1 MTALSAMRD
10 AAMICIKRKPDVFFS
25 SQGRVEQE
33 FVTLLN
39 MVARDIAESNDWQRL
54 TKIAELNGDGV
65 ASSFPFPADYDRMVQ
80 ASSMADGKSWFLGY
94 THVTDINDW
103 IAFKRGAMVWVPPGI
118 WTILSNKIE
127 FMPPVASSSQALMPY
142 ISKNMVRAQDGT
154 LKSTFTADTDE
165 FLLSERVL
173 TLGLIWRW
181 REANHLDSTGDQLN
195 FEKELS
201 THAARDKGA
210 RVIRRGGTYDW
221 PFPWRF

>member
-1 MTALSAMRD
+1 MTALSVMRD
-10 AAMICIKRKPDVFFS
+10 AAMLCIKRRPDVFFS

-39 MVARDIAESNDWQRL
+39 MVARDIAESHDWQRI
-54 TKIAELNGDGV
+54 TKIGELNGDGV
-65 ASSFPFPADYDRMVQ
+65 TPSFPFPDDYDRMVQ

-118 WTILSNKIE
+118 WTILNNRIE
-127 FMPPVASSSQALMPY
+127 FMPPVGQSSQALLPY
-142 ISKNMVRAQDGT
+142 ISRDIVRGQDGT
-154 LKSTFTADTDE
+154 LKPTFTDDNDE
-165 FLLSERVL
+165 FILSERVL
-173 TLGLIWRW
+173 MLGLVWRW

-195 FEKELS
+195 YEKELS

-210 RVIRRGGTYDW
+210 RVIRRGGDYSW